1 MLVLK
6 FYVVFVNKT
15 VLLKPPAIR
24 KIKFPLSTEGEE
36 RVVERSNDRVSNRKA
51 DITVNAFRRLLTP
64 TSLIRFSTLSSL
76 RGKGVGNP

>member
-51 DITVNAFRRLLTP
+51 DITANTYRLLLTP
-64 TSLIRFSTLSSL
+64 TLLSRLSAL
-76 RGKGVGNP
+76 SAATR